1 MKKFLVIALIVL
13 LVLLPVCVIMAG
25 CAELIS
31 TEYETVQVTIVDKHH
46 RGSYITP
53 IHTGKVTTF
62 VTHPAVWRITVEYE
76 GVEYSISGHD
86 TYDQYKDMIGE
97 TISATLEIRRYDDGT
112 VKYDITDL
120 GGES

>member
-1 MKKFLVIALIVL
+1 MTFR
-13 LVLLPVCVIMAG
+13 
-25 CAELIS
+25 E
-31 TEYETVQVTIVDKHH
+31 
-46 RGSYITP
+46 
-53 IHTGKVTTF
+53 KVTKE
-62 VTHPAVWRITVEYE
+62 HPDSV
-76 GVEYSISGHD
+76 HD